1 MNPNPFSVL
10 NHFTVPFAITEIP
23 STSLNKTLQPKDIII
38 NLNHRPTLTRYHSPK
53 RRKRKREKQSKTR
66 RSQCDAIE
74 LKQRNIYLPAMMQS
88 NLDSLSTPTI
98 LLTNFS
104 NPAFVAAEHI
114 PTYGI
119 IKRKIKLRT
128 RNAKSGTSF

>member
-1 MNPNPFSVL
+1 
-10 NHFTVPFAITEIP
+10 
-23 STSLNKTLQPKDIII
+23 
-38 NLNHRPTLTRYHSPK
+38 
-53 RRKRKREKQSKTR
+53 
-66 RSQCDAIE
+66 
-74 LKQRNIYLPAMMQS
+74 MMQS

-104 NPAFVAAEHI
+104 NPALVAAEHI

-128 RNAKSGTSF
+128 RNTKSGASF